1 MERCLSRDF
10 DFNGIPSPWIQIK
23 IVRLL
28 SKLGKDDKESSQMM
42 YEIINETLRRSDIG
56 LNAGHAI
63 VYECAAAITH
73 IYPHGTLLD
82 TAAEAITKFIGS
94 HDNNLK
100 YLGLK
105 ALNDIIKINPK
116 YALQHQVRLSSIL
129 WSLPSPFPLSTLCF

>member
-23 IVRLL
+23 IIRLL
-28 SKLGKDDKESSQMM
+28 AKLGKEDKEASQMM
-42 YEIINETLRRSDIG
+42 YEIISETLRRSDIG

-63 VYECAAAITH
+63 VYECCAAITH
-73 IYPHGTLLD
+73 IYPNGTLLD
-82 TAAEAITKFIGS
+82 TAAEAIAKFIGS

-116 YALQHQVRLSSIL
+116 YALQHQV
-129 WSLPSPFPLSTLCF
+129 CFNFCESQFNFFLRFL